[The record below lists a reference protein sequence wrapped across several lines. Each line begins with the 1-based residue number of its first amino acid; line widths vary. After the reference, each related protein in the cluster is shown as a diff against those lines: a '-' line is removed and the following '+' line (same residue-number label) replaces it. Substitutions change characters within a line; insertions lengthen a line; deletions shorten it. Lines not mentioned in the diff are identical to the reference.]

1 VPNAIMTMTLIHQ
14 DSQDYGSDD
23 EHMVSRVF
31 FDLDIEDHS
40 YPGLHVDVKQTVG
53 SSFETAPLEVSA
65 PVGYRGPMNHDA
77 LRQAVE
83 GYYRSYIG
91 GAGSGIRLGA
101 HTQARMR
108 NNRVHA
114 RVQVQFEVPQSDA
127 AW

>member
-1 VPNAIMTMTLIHQ
+1 MPNAIMTLTEIVQ

-31 FDLDIEDHS
+31 FDLDIEDHI

-83 GYYRSYIG
+83 GYYRSHIG
-91 GAGSGIRLGA
+91 GGGRFIHLAGSSNIRMQGN
-101 HTQARMR
+101 H
-108 NNRVHA
+108 VHS
-114 RVQVQFEVPQSDA
+114 RVQVQFEVPQGDA
-127 AW
+127 GW